1 MQHGTERLLD
11 AFCLPEFSNVT
22 CITGVPATAEYS
34 IMCYCVQSVRTK
46 ETLPILKAAKRV
58 VLLTGT
64 PALSRP
70 KELFPLLSAL
80 VPSSK
85 LTMKAFGERYCQLDP
100 WKQRFGGV
108 YDGECQSI
116 ASHKLITNSL
126 CFAQTSCMH
135 TPWAPA
141 CCAWSLC
148 IAAHDN
154 LFECS
159 LESCQ
164 LATKLIGCHRRMQP
178 SLCCKQCIE

>member
-1 MQHGTERLLD
+1 MLL
-11 AFCLPEFSNVT
+11 ASQVCQQQLT
-22 CITGVPATAEYS
+22 THWL
-34 IMCYCVQSVRTK
+34 CYRVQSVRTK

-116 ASHKLITNSL
+116 ASHKLIAHFL
-126 CFAQTSCMH
+126 CFAQTFCMH
-135 TPWAPA
+135 TSWAPA
-141 CCAWSLC
+141 LLCMLCILLCMLLCILLCMLCILLCMLCILLCILLCCAVSSLC
-148 IAAHDN
+148 VDAHGK
-154 LFECS
+154 LFW
-159 LESCQ
+159 
-164 LATKLIGCHRRMQP
+164 M
-178 SLCCKQCIE
+178 